1 MFVCW
6 KPGDA
11 LLGARTRQTI
21 GTAFTSA
28 ISGGRGGNVCAAR
41 RTFHRVF
48 HRRRVGGLAPTR
60 THRDPEQI
68 PCDRDRRRGE
78 KNFDQHGE
86 RTKKERRPGYRTAAS
101 FFPVPCGTEVLS
113 TQAQKRLALLLRRLL
128 LRRLLRSFL
137 CRSSHRIS
145 PRSPAP
151 ICRRHKY
158 SAIHARCNCPAVN
171 NRMILQKASDRFL
184 SIMTR
189 KNRRHEFFEWW
200 KNFSATI
207 ASLDIRDRA
216 RDLLS
221 TPRPLLS

>member
-1 MFVCW
+1 M
-6 KPGDA
+6 
-11 LLGARTRQTI
+11 I
-21 GTAFTSA
+21 GTGLTSA
-28 ISGGRGGNVCAAR
+28 IGRGRGGNVGSAG
-41 RTFHRVF
+41 RTFHRLL
-48 HRRRVGGLAPTR
+48 HCWRVGGLAWTR
-60 THRDPEQI
+60 TRHGPEQI
-68 PCDRDRRRGE
+68 PCDRDYDRGDE
-78 KNFDQHGE
+78 ELRQHGQ

-158 SAIHARCNCPAVN
+158 SAIPARCNCPAVN

-189 KNRRHEFFEWW
+189 KNRHHEFFEWW

-207 ASLDIRDRA
+207 ASFDIRDRA
-216 RDLLS
+216 RDLLL